1 MKNLQPFLSKLRR
14 ADEDFGL
21 ITAGDKIAVGL
32 SGGKD
37 SLLLL
42 SLLANYKI
50 FAPRPFELCA
60 ITVDAGSGA
69 DFSLMNSHCESLG
82 VPYHLIKTD
91 IYDVVFNVRK
101 ESNPCSLCAKMRRG
115 ALASKMNE
123 LGYNVLALGHHGDDF
138 VETFL
143 LSLVFEG
150 RLSTLQVKSYLDQTK
165 VTVIRPMIYIRE
177 QDIRARERD
186 LPVVFNPCPANHETN
201 REYMKKLIA
210 SVKKDFPFAFDN
222 MLNALTNPDRNNLL
236 KKPKKS

>member
-42 SLLANYKI
+42 NILAGYKI

-60 ITVDAGSGA
+60 ITIDAGAGA
-69 DFSLMNSHCESLG
+69 DFSSLESYCANLG
-82 VPYHLIKTD
+82 VPFHIVKTD
-91 IYDVVFNVRK
+91 IADIVFNVRK
-101 ESNPCSLCAKMRRG
+101 EKNPCSLCAKMRRG
-115 ALASKMNE
+115 ALATKMNE
-123 LGYNVLALGHHGDDF
+123 LGCNVLALGHHGDDF

-150 RLSTLQVKSYLDQTK
+150 RLSTLQVKSYLDKTK

-177 QDIRARERD
+177 KDVRARERD
-186 LPVVFNPCPANHETN
+186 LPVVHNPCPANHQTN
-201 REYMKKLIA
+201 REYMKNLIA
-210 SVKKDFPFAFDN
+210 SIKKDFPFAFDN
-222 MLNALTNPDRNNLL
+222 MLNALTNPERNNLL
-236 KKPKKS
+236 EKPEKS